1 MNNFRV
7 TLADL
12 RKHEACY
19 EGYNKVVRSIKGVPF
34 TVKDEDR
41 ESYIKFSHKHPISLI
56 SIAENNGLDDAI
68 WATRCL
74 VGEDRNLRLYA
85 VWCARRVQ
93 HLMTNP
99 RSLKALD
106 VAESFA
112 NGNASLE
119 ELRTAWGAAWDGSL
133 DAACSAARDAALD
146 AACAAARAAALDAAW
161 AAARAAALDAA
172 WDAAWDVARDAAWA
186 AARDAARD
194 AEWAAQKEMFIK
206 MCKGQAPWQHT
217 TKEV

>member
-19 EGYNKVVRSIKGVPF
+19 EGYNRVVRSLQGKPF
-34 TVKDEDR
+34 TGEDERRD
-41 ESYIKFSHKHPISLI
+41 SYLRSNSKQQIILI
-56 SIAENNGLDDAI
+56 SIIESNGLDDAL

-74 VGEDRNLRLYA
+74 IGEDRNLRLYA

-93 HLMTNP
+93 HLMTDP

-106 VAESFA
+106 VAEAFA

-119 ELRTAWGAAWDGSL
+119 ELHAAEAAAGA
-133 DAACSAARDAALD
+133 AARDTAWD
-146 AACAAARAAALDAAW
+146 TAW
-161 AAARAAALDAA
+161 AAARAAAGATT
-172 WDAAWDVARDAAWA
+172 RDAAWA
-186 AARDAARD
+186 AAGAAARY
-194 AEWAAQKEMFIK
+194 AERAAAGAAQKEMFIK

-217 TKEV
+217 TEEV

>member
-1 MNNFRV
+1 MNKFCV

-12 RKHEACY
+12 RKNEACY
-19 EGYNKVVRSIKGVPF
+19 EGYNKVVRSIQGVPF

-56 SIAENNGLDDAI
+56 SIAENNGLDDAL

-74 VGEDRNLRLYA
+74 LGEDRNLRLYA

-93 HLMTNP
+93 HLMTDP
-99 RSLKALD
+99 KSLKALD
-106 VAESFA
+106 VAEAFA

-119 ELRTAWGAAWDGSL
+119 ELRTARAAAGDTAWAAAGDTAWGAAWDTAWGSAQ
-133 DAACSAARDAALD
+133 DTAWG
-146 AACAAARAAALDAAW
+146 AAW
-161 AAARAAALDAA
+161 DAA
-172 WDAAWDVARDAAWA
+172 WDAAWG
-186 AARDAARD
+186 
-194 AEWAAQKEMFIK
+194 AQKEMFIK

-217 TKEV
+217 TEEV